1 MNNNDISLEKRSHD
15 LALLYVRSFIQRNP
29 DNNDLDIIGHYISSY
44 NTCLKALE
52 DNL

>member
-1 MNNNDISLEKRSHD
+1 MSNNDISLEKRSHD
-15 LALLYVRSFIQRNP
+15 LALLYVKSFIQRNP
-29 DNNDLDIIGHYISSY
+29 DNNNVDIIDRYISSY